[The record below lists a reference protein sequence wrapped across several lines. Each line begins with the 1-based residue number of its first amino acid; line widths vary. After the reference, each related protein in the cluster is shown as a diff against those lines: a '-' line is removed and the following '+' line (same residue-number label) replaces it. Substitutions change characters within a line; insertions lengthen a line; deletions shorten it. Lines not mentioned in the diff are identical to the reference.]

1 MSSVRLLRCMH
12 VSDLSKQTFRGF
24 SVSTASRKAFLHNVT
39 VIGSGHMGTGIAQ
52 NAGVAG
58 NNVII
63 ADLSQSSLDRSRKR
77 IEDRLLKVT
86 SKKLKGKSEE
96 EIKISLRTTLE
107 KFKWT
112 TDIVEATSTSDL
124 VVESIPER
132 IELKHKLFA
141 QLDKIAPTATIF
153 ATNTSSIPVNE
164 IAQAVSTERRKNFG
178 GTHFFDRDVK
188 LVEVV
193 RTGDTSNETFHKLME
208 WGTYIGKVPVA
219 CKDTPG
225 FIANRLNL
233 PYFINAVK
241 MYERGDAEMRDIDMA
256 MKLGAGY
263 PFGPFELADHIGL
276 DTLYDIIQGWQTRF
290 PNEESFRCPEI
301 ISRLYKE
308 GKFGRKSGEGFFKY
322 NI

>member
-1 MSSVRLLRCMH
+1 MSSVRLLRWGY
-12 VSDLSKQTFRGF
+12 VSDPIKQNFRSF
-24 SVSTASRKAFLHNVT
+24 SVSTVCRKAFLNNVT
-39 VIGSGHMGTGIAQ
+39 VIGAGHMGTGIAQ

-58 NNVII
+58 NNVVI

-86 SKKLKGKSEE
+86 SRKLKGKSEE
-96 EIKISLRTTLE
+96 EVKLSVRTILD
-107 KFKWT
+107 KFQWT
-112 TDIVEATSTSDL
+112 TNIVEAASKSDL

-132 IELKHKLFA
+132 IDLKHKLFA
-141 QLDKIAPTATIF
+141 EIDKVAPEATIF
-153 ATNTSSIPVNE
+153 TTNTSSIPVIE
-164 IAQAVSTERRKNFG
+164 IAQAVSSERRKNFG

-188 LVEVV
+188 LVEVI
-193 RTGDTSNETFHKLME
+193 RTTETSNETYHKLME
-208 WGTYIGKVPVA
+208 WGSFIGKVPVA

-225 FIANRLNL
+225 FIVNRLNL

-241 MYERGDAEMRDIDMA
+241 MYERGEADMRDIDLA

-276 DTLYDIIQGWQTRF
+276 DIMYDIIQGWQARF
-290 PNEESFRCPEI
+290 PNQEAFVCPPTI
-301 ISRLYKE
+301 NRLYKE